1 MQRETHACVCC
12 CNKDF
17 GASGDSA
24 QTDGASVSH
33 AEALRRWRMRAV
45 APPTLVAEQ
54 APPAL
59 LAVALP
65 GLLARPVEAAGVALT
80 LVAAL
85 ARPALLAHTLPRSPA
100 GAVVLAAAGR
110 TDG

>member
-1 MQRETHACVCC
+1 MGVQWG
-12 CNKDF
+12 
-17 GASGDSA
+17 GAVIKNLGPQDSGDSA
-24 QTDGASVSH
+24 QAGSASVSQ
-33 AEALRRWRMRAV
+33 AEALTRWRMHVV
-45 APPTLVAEQ
+45 APPTLVAVQ

-65 GLLARPVEAAGVALT
+65 GLLARPVEAAGVART

-85 ARPALLAHTLPRSPA
+85 ALPALLAHTLPRSPA
-100 GAVVLAAAGR
+100 GAVVLAAASR